1 MKKILLQNKK
11 HYSDDFS
18 DILKY
23 KNVQVSRHAQKLN
36 KRQKQKYYQDISK
49 QIKPY
54 FNNHSEMLCL
64 GTRNNHERDCFR
76 ENLNVKNIFSL
87 DIADESKADYVMDFN
102 SLPEEWKFKW
112 DVIYSN
118 SIDHALDAT
127 AVFYKWLNI
136 VKEGGLIVIGFDI
149 SYENPCETDCNTFKK
164 EKIISFF
171 KEIHNKKI
179 KILEHNTI
187 ACGDGTDY
195 FHITLKKL

>member
-1 MKKILLQNKK
+1 VFSANIFTLYPEFFPGALGQGIYQRALDKKIW
-11 HYSDDFS
+11 
-18 DILKY
+18 
-23 KNVQVSRHAQKLN
+23 
-36 KRQKQKYYQDISK
+36 
-49 QIKPY
+49 
-54 FNNHSEMLCL
+54 
-64 GTRNNHERDCFR
+64 
-76 ENLNVKNIFSL
+76 NLNVKNIFSL